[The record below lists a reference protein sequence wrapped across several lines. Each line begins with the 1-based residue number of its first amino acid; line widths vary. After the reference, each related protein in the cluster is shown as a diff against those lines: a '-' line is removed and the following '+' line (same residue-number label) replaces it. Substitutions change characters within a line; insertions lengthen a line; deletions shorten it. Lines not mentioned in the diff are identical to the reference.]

1 MTDRPPTVNPMQ
13 HIQYRSLIGTLV
25 LNLLVTGASHAQ
37 SQPAAM
43 AVEVI
48 KPTQGGVNRIITLP
62 GTVKALQEATLYAK
76 VGGYL
81 KTIHVDKGDSVKA
94 GALIANLEA
103 PELSADLTR
112 YRAEATA
119 AKAEYERMQ
128 QALQKAPD
136 LVMPVELDRAKGKY
150 DVAEANVER
159 NLTLLGYARITA
171 PFSGVVTRR
180 YADPGA
186 FIPAAS
192 AGGSAQSAAVVTLMD
207 FNSVRVQVAV
217 PAAEAALVK
226 KGLPVNISAEGL
238 AGRHFEGKIS
248 RYAYALD
255 DGSRTMLAEIELD
268 NPSLELR
275 PGMYASVKIGIER
288 HEQALLI
295 PSAALVMEKTNAF
308 TYTVVGGVARKKP
321 IKTGFND
328 GSRVEI
334 LEGIA
339 ADDRVILIGK
349 KSMSDGLAVQ
359 VTEVP

>member
-1 MTDRPPTVNPMQ
+1 MQ

-226 KGLPVNISAEGL
+226 KDSPSTSVRKDWPDATLKARSVAMPMHWMTAAEPCWRKL
-238 AGRHFEGKIS
+238 NW
-248 RYAYALD
+248 
-255 DGSRTMLAEIELD
+255 T
-268 NPSLELR
+268 
-275 PGMYASVKIGIER
+275 
-288 HEQALLI
+288 I
-295 PSAALVMEKTNAF
+295 PHWNCAPECM
-308 TYTVVGGVARKKP
+308 R
-321 IKTGFND
+321 
-328 GSRVEI
+328 R
-334 LEGIA
+334 
-339 ADDRVILIGK
+339 
-349 KSMSDGLAVQ
+349 
-359 VTEVP
+359 